1 MVEVGWVPV
10 TEALERLANGDTSVQ
25 AIEDSPIANVV
36 NRLARKMRA
45 TEISTEA
52 TLATFPVPLLVFDAE
67 GRVLMSTPAA
77 RKLFNSGA
85 SLPSARSQLSPSA
98 QEAMGTCIDATLAG
112 QDSAEGRALELEL
125 DGRRVRLMPL
135 ARAARDR
142 HGRLVA
148 VVVELR
154 DGGRLQLAE
163 ALHYDLVATVAH
175 ELRTPLTSLHMSIHL
190 CLEQAAGPLTD
201 EQGILLSSAKE
212 DCERLRLLAEELLD
226 MGRLAAGRVTLDLL
240 ALAPQEIAQ
249 RAFSSFRSLAGEKRI
264 CLDFQVA
271 ETLPHVMADRER
283 IHRVF
288 SNLLSNALRHTPAAG
303 CITISAARMADRVRF
318 EVSDTGEGIAQAHL
332 AQVFEKFVRG
342 PGKVHSGFGLGLCI
356 ARDIVT
362 AHGGGIGVESQP
374 GKGSTF
380 WFTLPCRCAD
390 AIAGGATVST

>member
-10 TEALERLANGDTSVQ
+10 TEALERLASGDTSVQ
-25 AIEDSPIANVV
+25 AIEDSPIASVV

-77 RKLFNSGA
+77 RALFIPGT
-85 SLPSARSQLSPSA
+85 PMPGTRSQLVATA
-98 QEAMGTCIDATLAG
+98 QQAMGGCIDATLGG
-112 QDSAEGRALELEL
+112 QDTAEGRPLEMDLE
-125 DGRRVRLMPL
+125 GRRARLTPR
-135 ARAARDR
+135 ARAARDS
-142 HGRLVA
+142 HGRVVA

-154 DGGRLQLAE
+154 DGGRLQLVE

-240 ALAPQEIAQ
+240 ALAPQVIAQ
-249 RAFSSFRSLAGEKRI
+249 RAYSSFRTLAADKRI
-264 CLDFQVA
+264 RLDFQVA
-271 ETLPHVMADRER
+271 ENLPMVVADRER

-288 SNLLSNALRHTPAAG
+288 SNLLSNALRHTPASG
-303 CITISAARMADRVRF
+303 SITINASCIADRVRF
-318 EVSDTGEGIAQAHL
+318 EVIDTGEGIDQAHL

-342 PGKVHSGFGLGLCI
+342 PGKVHSGYGLGLCI
-356 ARDIVT
+356 ARDIVV
-362 AHGGGIGVESQP
+362 AHGGEIGVESQL
-374 GKGSTF
+374 GKGSSF
-380 WFTLPCRCAD
+380 WFTLQRQ
-390 AIAGGATVST
+390 GATTATAPASE